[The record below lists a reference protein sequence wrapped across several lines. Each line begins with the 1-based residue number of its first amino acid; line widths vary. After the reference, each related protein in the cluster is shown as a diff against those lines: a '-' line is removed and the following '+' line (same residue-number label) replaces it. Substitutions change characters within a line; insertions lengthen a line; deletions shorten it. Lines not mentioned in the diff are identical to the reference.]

1 MDKSKPFRM
10 PEQPARI
17 RLTGS
22 GRFLPAGLPVVK
34 GPAARRML
42 QAVYPENPGRDLYIP
57 KPRLVPP
64 SRPGDYPT
72 VEE

>member
-1 MDKSKPFRM
+1 M

-22 GRFLPAGLPVVK
+22 GRFVPRGLPAVK
-34 GPAARRML
+34 GPAARRLMAL
-42 QAVYPENPGRDLYIP
+42 YPVKPGRDIYAP

-64 SRPGDYPT
+64 SRPGGYPT
-72 VEE
+72 AEE

>member
-22 GRFLPAGLPVVK
+22 GRFLPRGLPALGK
-34 GPAARRML
+34 AAARRL
-42 QAVYPENPGRDLYIP
+42 KALYPVKPGRDLYAP
-57 KPRLVPP
+57 KPRPVPP
-64 SRPGDYPT
+64 SRPGGYPAI
-72 VEE
+72 EE